1 MSLYYL
7 IIISIINNSI
17 NNNKNIFFFNRNE
30 IINSLNLTN
39 NLEDE
44 NKILKAEEIFISY
57 EIISFAVLFFGCFI
71 ILYGSYYYKL
81 ALMIHSGLFIYYI
94 IGLIYFKETVYYL
107 YFGLFS
113 LISGILIYVFISTD
127 DIKSLKYKVQK
138 FIYGIGCGCFL
149 YKTMFYYIAIYPDN
163 NSIIYYYIS
172 FFFVILII
180 GIINYFIPN
189 NLVYLPCSVVSGSF
203 YIINNLNNIIC
214 KETLENKKE
223 TFDKNSL
230 IIHIIIFIFSIFY
243 QIYHLKYKNNE
254 LPNNY
259 NNEKDDNEN
268 ENERMSTASNKL
280 NIEIADKQQELLNDN
295 KNEENIEEEEI
306 NDQED

>member
-7 IIISIINNSI
+7 IIINIINNSI
-17 NNNKNIFFFNRNE
+17 NNYKNIFFFNRNE

-39 NLEDE
+39 NFE
-44 NKILKAEEIFISY
+44 NLNNTLGAEKIFIEY

-94 IGLIYFKETVYYL
+94 IAIIPFKEPVYYL
-107 YFGLFS
+107 YCGLFS

-180 GIINYFIPN
+180 GIINYFFPN
-189 NLVYLPCSVVSGSF
+189 NLAYFPCSVVSGSF

-214 KETLENKKE
+214 KKTLENNKE
-223 TFDKNSL
+223 TFDKISL

-259 NNEKDDNEN
+259 NNENEN

-280 NIEIADKQQELLNDN
+280 NIEIGEKQQELLYAN

>member
-7 IIISIINNSI
+7 IIINIINNSI
-17 NNNKNIFFFNRNE
+17 NNYKNIFFFNRNE

-39 NLEDE
+39 NSEGE
-44 NKILKAEEIFISY
+44 NNILKAEEIFISY

-94 IGLIYFKETVYYL
+94 IVIIPFELPVSYL
-107 YFGLFS
+107 YCGLFS

-149 YKTMFYYIAIYPDN
+149 YKTIFYYIAFYLKEVDF
-163 NSIIYYYIS
+163 IIYYIS
-172 FFFVILII
+172 FSFLILII
-180 GIINYFIPN
+180 GIINYFFPN
-189 NLVYLPCSVVSGSF
+189 NLAYLPCSVVSGSF

-214 KETLENKKE
+214 KKTLENNKE
-223 TFDKNSL
+223 TFDKISL

-280 NIEIADKQQELLNDN
+280 NIEIADKQQELLTAN
-295 KNEENIEEEEI
+295 KNEENIEEEEL